1 MALNQNNSPEYNKN
15 TPNIQ
20 EHTKNLLGNLAQ
32 QISTEYGIDETQV
45 REFINSKT
53 GDELSTLKSLINHN
67 TGKEIDLSELK
78 SSIDNARATIETS
91 SKQEIQA
98 LKWALNTSPLT
109 PRDEFFVTQKII
121 PHSFLQRAQ
130 NPKKISDNI
139 IWGALWV
146 LNSLE
151 ASGQFVYSLATGIV
165 KTPYDLY
172 LIASG
177 KWEYKNTKS
186 I

>member
-98 LKWALNTSPLT
+98 LK
-109 PRDEFFVTQKII
+109 
-121 PHSFLQRAQ
+121 
-130 NPKKISDNI
+130 
-139 IWGALWV
+139 
-146 LNSLE
+146 
-151 ASGQFVYSLATGIV
+151 
-165 KTPYDLY
+165 
-172 LIASG
+172 
-177 KWEYKNTKS
+177 
-186 I
+186 